1 MAEKKEATKYA
12 ETIEEFL
19 ENNPEIDKSWVD
31 FMRPVIQG
39 ADDRIYDFII
49 GAIFQ

>member
-1 MAEKKEATKYA
+1 MAEKKEAVKYC

-19 ENNPEIDKSWVD
+19 ENNPEIDKSWAD
-31 FMRPVIQG
+31 FMKPVVQG
-39 ADDRIYDFII
+39 ADDRIYDFIM